1 MYVSSCKSVDM
12 RIDIVKN
19 EQVKAR
25 GWTSAR
31 FSETPL
37 QTFYNLAS
45 SFGLLVTQSTSTSN
59 EQVTIIKIMYIYT

>member
-1 MYVSSCKSVDM
+1 MKNKFLSVFHTRMYVSSCKSVDV

-37 QTFYNLAS
+37 QTFFDNIILSFS
-45 SFGLLVTQSTSTSN
+45 SSRYF
-59 EQVTIIKIMYIYT
+59 

>member
-1 MYVSSCKSVDM
+1 MYVSSYKSVDM
-12 RIDIVKN
+12 RINIVKN

-37 QTFYNLAS
+37 QTFFDNIYYPFHLLGTSRVPRKILES
-45 SFGLLVTQSTSTSN
+45 SSHWL
-59 EQVTIIKIMYIYT
+59 

>member
-1 MYVSSCKSVDM
+1 MYVSSCKSVDV
-12 RIDIVKN
+12 RIDVVKN

-37 QTFYNLAS
+37 QTFFDNIILSFS
-45 SFGLLVTQSTSTSN
+45 SSRYF
-59 EQVTIIKIMYIYT
+59 

>member
-12 RIDIVKN
+12 RIGIVKN

-25 GWTSAR
+25 GWTSDK

-37 QTFYNLAS
+37 QTLFDT
-45 SFGLLVTQSTSTSN
+45 V
-59 EQVTIIKIMYIYT
+59 I

>member
-1 MYVSSCKSVDM
+1 MYVSSCKSVD
-12 RIDIVKN
+12 RGIDIVKN

-37 QTFYNLAS
+37 QTFFDNIIFPS
-45 SFGLLVTQSTSTSN
+45 SLLV
-59 EQVTIIKIMYIYT
+59 